1 MLLARS
7 QAGPLRSVPNL
18 DKGVAVGARVLLH
31 VGLQKS
37 GTTYL
42 QHAFAGRAAELAR
55 AGLTYPVETP
65 RAEVPNHQ
73 PAFYG
78 LVPDEF
84 SWVDARQVNHTRS
97 WSWLSRELR
106 DSDGPVLLSAEALS
120 TIRSSGVARVV
131 AGLGGQVRVL
141 VTARRLDRLL
151 ASSWQQSVRNGRGM
165 GFEDYLEVMRQHR
178 AQLLADPAD
187 DQPDLSWRAFSVAAL
202 ARRWAVAAGVES
214 VTVVVNSGRPAD
226 LLWSRMLEALDLPA
240 GAEIPPVPVAEGQT
254 NEGLRWAETDILA
267 ALNRA
272 LSGPRWD
279 QSQAR
284 AVRQAVI
291 RSGFSERANRGP
303 VVTLPAT
310 WSDEVAGWAEDEIR
324 EVEAL
329 GCRVVGPLDDL
340 RPAVGT
346 GGRDSVVDL
355 TAADYSDAAA
365 AALLGLAAQQP
376 DARAGTLRR
385 ALGSVRRAA
394 G

>member
-1 MLLARS
+1 
-7 QAGPLRSVPNL
+7 
-18 DKGVAVGARVLLH
+18 VGARVLLH

-42 QHAFAGRAAELAR
+42 QHAFAGRAAELAQ
-55 AGLTYPVETP
+55 AGVTYPVESP

-73 PAFYG
+73 AAFYG

-84 SWVDARQVNHTRS
+84 GWVAAGQVGNARS

-106 DSDGPVLLSAEALS
+106 VADRPLLLSAEALS
-120 TIRSSGVARVV
+120 TVRSTGVARVV
-131 AGLGGQVRVL
+131 DELGGQVRVL

-151 ASSWQQSVRNGRGM
+151 ASSWQQSVRNGRGT
-165 GFEDYLEVMRQHR
+165 GFEDYLEVMKEHR

-187 DQPDLSWRAFSVAAL
+187 DEPNLSWRAFSAASL
-202 ARRWAVAAGVES
+202 CRRWAATAGVDS

-226 LLWSRMLEALDLPA
+226 LLWDRMLEALDLPA
-240 GAEIPPVPVAEGQT
+240 GTSIPPVPVVEGQT

-272 LSGPRWD
+272 MSGPQWD
-279 QSQAR
+279 QVQAR

-291 RSGFSERANRGP
+291 RSGFSDRAGRGP
-303 VVTLPAT
+303 GVTLPAA
-310 WSDEVAGWAEDEIR
+310 WSDEVAGWAGDEIR
-324 EVEAL
+324 EIESL

-340 RPAVGT
+340 LPASGA

-355 TAADYSDAAA
+355 TAQDYSDAAA
-365 AALLGLAAQQP
+365 AALLGLAAQHP
-376 DARAGTLRR
+376 DARPRVLRR
-385 ALGSVRRAA
+385 ALGTVRRAA